1 MALIVKDSPTP
12 SDVHQDAPLGGLS
25 ISYGHK
31 KKRKKKRGE
40 LVVKHTPGG
49 VAHDQM
55 RHAGS
60 RAQGALMVKESVDA
74 WLTSYGFGREDLPHK
89 TRDVTFEEALGTI
102 YDEYPQGAR
111 TESMKLEEDGKTLGN
126 SAEDFLSDLKSNGA
140 VSDEV
145 AAYTS
150 LPLCSPVQAF
160 LRGNYDSSKA
170 KIRRRASDDGYMETR
185 TVKEAEVK
193 GFAQNLQQQILDA
206 PPLPATRKVVRGV
219 TGEQAT
225 SLLIKARLGEEIT
238 TKGFVSA
245 SYDGSVGLSFAKKH
259 EEGSVVLNIK
269 TKKGLVVKST
279 AHDTEKEIILPH
291 GSRLTLGKPY
301 KLRGVNVID
310 AEYVGNDLSV
320 SVIKALFR
328 KEFGEWKRLKR
339 KKQPVE
345 KSKNKYTLEW
355 RWEHASFGIEPTS
368 LEKNVP
374 GGHNQQ
380 DHAPNKYKTNT
391 GHARGLATRRNGGFR
406 LIDGDDDLGEVQP
419 LKKPHDWGGA
429 LLMSEDVQ
437 MTKAKRERELQKV
450 DDGKPLSKQ
459 ELVAIRRKAID
470 NYNKLPKKPSK
481 AKADRFCKARQIN
494 RGKEKG
500 RQGGNKE
507 MKQSDKRRY
516 KRETLKNFGNGLTT
530 GCTYCGARMHSQ
542 MMELEKMDPV
552 MGYTSRDYGR
562 SNVIPSCRGCNTKM
576 GKKSIEEK
584 LGITMKRRPA
594 QVKCKG
600 SEAISGFAK
609 SAFESVDPGRLLY
622 IKGQLVDDDK
632 KDWGGRQVT
641 AMTYPSSI
649 DSEDDYESKQISGPL
664 HVFPM
669 TNLDGTLMGYSYIVR
684 GWAVLSGSIK
694 EDG

>member
-31 KKRKKKRGE
+31 KKRKKRGE

-49 VAHDQM
+49 VSHDQM

-60 RAQGALMVKESVDA
+60 RAQGALMVKEAVNA
-74 WLTSYGFGREDLPHK
+74 HLATFGFGREDLPHK
-89 TRDVTFEEALGTI
+89 TRDVTFGEAFDNI
-102 YDEYPQGAR
+102 YENRPHLANSDF
-111 TESMKLEEDGKTLGN
+111 MKLEEDGETLGE
-126 SAEDFLSDLKSNGA
+126 SSDSFISDLKNGA
-140 VSDEV
+140 SSDEV
-145 AAYTS
+145 VAYTS
-150 LPLCSPVQAF
+150 LPLCQPVQAF
-160 LRGNYDSSKA
+160 LRGGYDSSKA
-170 KIRRRASDDGYMETR
+170 KVSRMADDGKRGYIETS
-185 TVKEAEVK
+185 EQEIK

-206 PPLPATRKVVRGV
+206 PPLGGSRKVVRGV
-219 TGEQAT
+219 TGEEAVK
-225 SLLIKARLGEEIT
+225 LLRSAKQGEEVT
-238 TKGFVSA
+238 LKGFVSA
-245 SYDGSVGLSFAKKH
+245 SYDVSVALGFAKKH
-259 EEGSVVLNIK
+259 EAGSVVLNIR
-269 TKKGLVVKST
+269 TKKGMVVKST
-279 AHDTEKEIILPH
+279 AHDTEKEIVLPH
-291 GSRLTLGKPY
+291 GARLKLGKPY
-301 KLRGVNVID
+301 RFRGVDVID
-310 AEYVGNDLSV
+310 ASYVGNDLSV
-320 SVIKALFR
+320 SVIKAMFR
-328 KEFGEWKRLKR
+328 KEFGDWKRLKR
-339 KKQPVE
+339 KKKQPVE
-345 KSKNKYTLEW
+345 KAKNKYTLEW
-355 RWEHASFGIEPTS
+355 RWEHASFGIESTS

-380 DHAPNKYKTNT
+380 DHAPNKYKTKT

-419 LKKPHDWGGA
+419 LKNPHDWGGA

-437 MTKAKRERELQKV
+437 MSDAKRERELQKV
-450 DDGKPLSKQ
+450 DDGKPISKK

-470 NYNKLPKKPSK
+470 NYNKLPKKPTK

-576 GKKSIEEK
+576 GKKSVEEK
-584 LGITMKRRPA
+584 LGIKMKRRPA

-641 AMTYPSSI
+641 AMTYPNSI